1 MLSDLIDMNTDKD
14 GRIDSEED
22 IAACAAVTYAGE
34 SPHAIFFR

>member
-34 SPHAIFFR
+34 SHAIFFR